1 MFSIR
6 VYGGLIYL
14 QKNTEVFRFQDI
26 RSMTVTGIQ
35 NKILKRVSPFNT
47 LNSRF
52 AFALPKLTEF
62 FVVALG

>member
-6 VYGGLIYL
+6 VYGGLICL
-14 QKNTEVFRFQDI
+14 KQNNEFFRVQGI

-35 NKILKRVSPFNT
+35 NKIINRVSPSNA

-52 AFALPKLTEF
+52 AFALPKSTDFL
-62 FVVALG
+62 